1 MQQEIPWKCRK
12 ISAGIP
18 YLRIFR
24 IEKRKLLKKLSVS
37 LRGLLGAE
45 DAVAGVAQAGD
56 NVGVLVKL
64 FIHTSHIDVHVG
76 VVVANHLDPFGGSQ
90 DIHQLDVLAA
100 RSP

>member
-45 DAVAGVAQAGD
+45 DAVTGVAQTGD
-56 NVGVLVKL
+56 DVAVLVQ
-64 FIHTSHIDVHVG
+64 
-76 VVVANHLDPFGGSQ
+76 VVVQ
-90 DIHQLDVLAA
+90 
-100 RSP
+100 RSA